1 MREFSRAKLTYDGDN
16 VESRTFFKN
25 DNKIGAF

>member
-1 MREFSRAKLTYDGDN
+1 MCEFSRAKLTLIGDS